1 MRVFALL
8 IVLAAAKDVQVAE
21 DLSQSN
27 CQGCYVRGGPCK
39 KWDAAKKEFCVDCT
53 LEKYQD
59 ECSEAGCIPEPAGRH
74 TTCSK
79 CDAGIW
85 VPNSDPAV
93 KKWYCV
99 DCSVSVYHDACQK
112 AGCPTP
118 IPKYAT
124 CYTDSRLANCQV
136 CGEGGKVCVGLKC
149 LDCFAKENK
158 QICEFSACG
167 PWCGGGPRSNQCR
180 PCSQDG
186 KLVCAGKNCWDCAY
200 PGDNEQALKDCEQA
214 RCRAPGP
221 GSCIDKPS
229 CSACQPG
236 KVCVRDTCIDCNAQ
250 QNYNMCYAA
259 GCG

>member
-1 MRVFALL
+1 MQFFFSSLL
-8 IVLAAAKDVQVAE
+8 CTVLFLQAAA
-21 DLSQSN
+21 
-27 CQGCYVRGGPCK
+27 
-39 KWDAAKKEFCVDCT
+39 AAPAP
-53 LEKYQD
+53 
-59 ECSEAGCIPEPAGRH
+59 CSECFPMEDPSGAGTYTNGSFTPNYLNKTGVWI
-74 TTCSK
+74 
-79 CDAGIW
+79 
-85 VPNSDPAV
+85 PNSDPAV
-93 KKWYCV
+93 DKWYCV
-99 DCSVSVYHDACQK
+99 DCSVSAYHDACQD

-118 IPKYAT
+118 VPKYAT

-158 QICEFSACG
+158 EMCEFSACG

-186 KLVCAGKNCWDCAY
+186 KLVCAGKNCWDCAN
-200 PGDNEQALKDCEQA
+200 PGDNEQALQDCEQA

-229 CSACQPG
+229 CSPCQPG
-236 KVCVRDTCIDCNAQ
+236 KVCVRDSCIDCNAQ
-250 QNYNMCYAA
+250 QNYQLCYAA